1 MDKTTFVQIMR
12 RAAPKNLTF
21 QNPGDGT
28 SKIISHSNTAIYY
41 QRGKSPISIGYEA
54 LFDVWNI
61 FQGKL
66 VNSTE
71 LRDHNPSVFDS
82 NKNGH
87 SCNCTFLFLIFE
99 AAGLVDEIEG
109 KGVRGNPYGALIL
122 SVAKEPGEQAAGK
135 GSISRSSVGTEAA
148 QSGISLLRK
157 GPSKALVNSFPV
169 R

>member
-21 QNPGDGT
+21 QNPGGGT

-71 LRDHNPSVFDS
+71 LRDHNPSVFD
-82 NKNGH
+82 
-87 SCNCTFLFLIFE
+87 
-99 AAGLVDEIEG
+99 
-109 KGVRGNPYGALIL
+109 
-122 SVAKEPGEQAAGK
+122 
-135 GSISRSSVGTEAA
+135 
-148 QSGISLLRK
+148 
-157 GPSKALVNSFPV
+157 
-169 R
+169 